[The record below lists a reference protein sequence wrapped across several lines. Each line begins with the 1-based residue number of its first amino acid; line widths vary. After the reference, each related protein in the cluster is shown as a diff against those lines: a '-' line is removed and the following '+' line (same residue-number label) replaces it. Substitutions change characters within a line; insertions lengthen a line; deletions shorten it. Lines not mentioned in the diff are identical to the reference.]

1 MAVQTQGFTVSKEN
15 SQKVFSALGE
25 ENWWK
30 QLYDGKYQHLGPKVF
45 DEGLHGRAKEPG
57 FYESARKAFQYAKAH
72 LNEKVNLEFYC
83 NLHKEACAHFK
94 GKENNTR
101 MKANEAGHFRTTEN
115 KGVEC
120 GFKISEIME
129 VFDRNRTPN
138 DSLRKNVITD
148 YAIVKNHY
156 MEKAIETIADNKT
169 LHDKDNLARNFTI
182 TVEEAKEIESL
193 IESKI
198 KAAQETLACCQDPIL
213 KNAMPGFA
221 FSEDGVKI
229 SYKEPKFHNFVFE
242 IVISHLFETFN
253 RSVAEIDE
261 QLSSSKNQQA
271 LIHKKLILIA
281 DLYQKLEWLHPFQDG
296 QGRTNLLLLSKL
308 LAEHGFT
315 PAILDEPYM
324 SSFSSLEDWVAYL
337 IEGMQKWQKE
347 AQLIN

>member
-1 MAVQTQGFTVSKEN
+1 MAVQTQGFPVPKEA

-45 DEGLHGRAKEPG
+45 DEGLHGKAKEPG

-72 LNEKVNLEFYC
+72 LNEKINIEFYC

-94 GKENNTR
+94 GKENNTE
-101 MKANEAGHFRTTEN
+101 MKAREAGHFRTTEN
-115 KGVEC
+115 KGVRC

-138 DSLRKNVITD
+138 VARRKDVIKD
-148 YAIVKNHY
+148 YVIVKNQY
-156 MEKAIETIADNKT
+156 MEKAIEVIADNKT
-169 LHDKDNLARNFTI
+169 LHDKDTWARNFTI
-182 TVEEAKEIESL
+182 TVEEAKEIESV

-198 KAAQETLACCQDPIL
+198 KATEETLARWTQDPIL
-213 KNAMPGFA
+213 KNAAPGFA
-221 FSEDGVKI
+221 FSEDGVNI
-229 SYKEPKFHNFVFE
+229 SYKEPKFHDFVFE
-242 IVISHLFETFN
+242 VVISHLFETFN
-253 RSVAEIDE
+253 RSLTEIDE
-261 QLSSSKNQQA
+261 QLPSSKDQLA

-281 DLYQKLEWLHPFQDG
+281 DIYQKLEWLHPFQDG
-296 QGRTNLLLLSKL
+296 QGRTDLLLLSKL
-308 LAEHGFT
+308 LAENGFT

-347 AQLIN
+347 AQIN